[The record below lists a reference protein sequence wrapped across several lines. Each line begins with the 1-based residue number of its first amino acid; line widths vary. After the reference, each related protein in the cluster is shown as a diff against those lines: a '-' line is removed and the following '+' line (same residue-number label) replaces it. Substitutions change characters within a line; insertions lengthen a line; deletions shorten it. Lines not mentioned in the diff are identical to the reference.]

1 MIQDQKPTPISN
13 TVREY
18 NAMRETASSPDEFV
32 PFWAFSEEHGHLDQ
46 DEKDMIAYIANL
58 PHLERRA
65 LAKVSEWLITVSD
78 KCSKTGDYRPYQN
91 ALLETEQRYNKE
103 LKSLQDGA
111 EQ

>member
-1 MIQDQKPTPISN
+1 MIQDKEPTPISN

-18 NAMRETASSPDEFV
+18 NRMRETVSKPDEFV

-103 LKSLQDGA
+103 LKTLQDGA
-111 EQ
+111 T